1 MKSFQGGLSA
11 GILPWTFLIGKFL
24 AGQGAVQ
31 AINLVSGLLI
41 IRFLP
46 MSEYAL
52 YTISSLLLLV
62 GSLGSDMGLSQA
74 VNTLGAKIRDDRQAL
89 GSLYAGAYQ
98 YRRMLHLVALGVIL
112 FLATYMLYG
121 HGWSLTSACL
131 SVALVMLTSW
141 VQQSISLKRSIL
153 NVHHD
158 ADGLLH
164 AGSSEAIS
172 RLLAVVTCVI
182 WSTAVTALMVNLF
195 GVLVGRY
202 FLTRR
207 CANLMRENAVPAESQ
222 LRDLRLFIMPLIPGV
237 IYYML
242 QGQISIFLLNLYG
255 LTTSIAEVGA
265 LGRLGQII
273 GLLMM
278 LNAFVI
284 QPYFARIEQK
294 SLYISSVRLV
304 IAMLFAFC
312 LVIMISVC
320 SVPEWWLFVLGE
332 KYAGLERELPLA
344 ILGALLTLIGGSL
357 YTMVIARNITRGQ
370 FWYIVV
376 GIVSQFMFI
385 SIFSVQT
392 TFDALILNMLPSVG
406 YIVIQSILLLR
417 VFSNWEGGATHKV
430 GGT

>member
-11 GILPWTFLIGKFL
+11 DILPWTFLISKFL

-46 MSEYAL
+46 ISEYAL
-52 YTISSLLLLV
+52 YTIASLLLVV

-74 VNTLGAKIRDDRQAL
+74 VNTLGARIRDDQQAL
-89 GSLYAGAYQ
+89 GSLYAGALR
-98 YRRMLHLVALGVIL
+98 YRRMLHLVALGVML

-121 HGWSLTSACL
+121 HEWSLTSACL

-141 VQQSISLKRSIL
+141 VQQSISLKKSIL

-172 RLLAVVTCVI
+172 RLFSVGICVV
-182 WSTAVTALMVNLF
+182 WPTAVIALMVNLF

-202 FLTRR
+202 FLSRR
-207 CANLMRENAVPAESQ
+207 CANLMREDAVSHESQ
-222 LRDLRLFIMPLIPGV
+222 LRDLRLFVIPLIPGV

-242 QGQISIFLLNLYG
+242 QGQISIFFLSLYG
-255 LTTSIAEVGA
+255 LTSSIAEVGA
-265 LGRLGQII
+265 LSRLGQII
-273 GLLMM
+273 GLFMM
-278 LNAFVI
+278 LNAFLI

-294 SLYISSVRLV
+294 SVYISSVRFV

-312 LVIMISVC
+312 LVIMISAYL
-320 SVPEWWLFVLGE
+320 VPGWWLFVLGE
-332 KYAGLERELPLA
+332 KYAGLQRELPLA
-344 ILGALLTLIGGSL
+344 IVGPLLTLLGGSL
-357 YTMVIARNITRGQ
+357 YTMVIARNVTRGQ
-370 FWYIVV
+370 FWYIIV
-376 GIVSQFMFI
+376 GIASQLMFI
-385 SIFSVQT
+385 SKFSVQT

-406 YIVIQSILLLR
+406 YIVMQSILLVR
-417 VFSNWEGGATHKV
+417 VLSNWDEGASREVGAT
-430 GGT
+430 